1 MDQKEILQWAI
12 KGITAEMA
20 KKEKNLK
27 RDLLL
32 MQAYRNG
39 IVNQNFEPNKT
50 QKRINSTRADL
61 DELLRKKGVMIAE
74 LEGE

>member
-39 IVNQNFEPNKT
+39 IVKQNFDPNKT
-50 QKRINSTRADL
+50 QKRINSIRADL